1 MKKLFKDF
9 EECKS
14 VVMIMSE
21 ALSERSL
28 IQIKL
33 AINVCDSL
41 MDDKDKIFR
50 LVQSF
55 LPTLWENDDAI
66 RTGFAKYF
74 RQEAKKVIEV
84 LKYHEKHCP
93 ETGCVICNTIDN
105 MKIKMRNTNE
115 RTRPELYS

>member
-21 ALSERSL
+21 GLSERSL

-41 MDDKDKIFR
+41 MDDKDKIYR
-50 LVQSF
+50 LIQSY
-55 LPTLWENDDAI
+55 LPTLWENDVAI

-74 RQEAKKVIEV
+74 RQEAKS
-84 LKYHEKHCP
+84 
-93 ETGCVICNTIDN
+93 T
-105 MKIKMRNTNE
+105 MKNIVPKQVV
-115 RTRPELYS
+115 